1 MKRSSW
7 KDWAA
12 PRRVLPLMVFLAV
25 AMVGLRVNDMWD
37 AASGA
42 SRFNAVTEAFAEAK
56 PEALTPAPPAP
67 PAPAKTEASK
77 AEAASPPVPTTPPEE
92 EQETTGSEM
101 ALIKELSARREQLDK
116 RAKELDTRQSLI
128 RVAEQRVDQK
138 IKEMETLRTQLQSMV
153 NQASEAQQVQIDNL
167 VKIYET
173 MKPKEAARI
182 FETLELPTLLNVV
195 QRMKPARTAPIMAEM
210 APAKAKE
217 ITVALTRQ
225 DQLPQV
231 K

>member
-1 MKRSSW
+1 MKRASW
-7 KDWAA
+7 KDLAA

-25 AMVGLRVNDMWD
+25 AMVGLRVNDMWN

-42 SRFNAVTEAFAEAK
+42 SRFNAVTAAFAESK
-56 PEALTPAPPAP
+56 PEVLAPP
-67 PAPAKTEASK
+67 PAPAKTEAPK
-77 AEAASPPVPTTPPEE
+77 AEAAPPPVPAAPPDE
-92 EQETTGSEM
+92 EQETSGSEM
-101 ALIKELSARREQLDK
+101 LLIKELSARREQLDK

-138 IKEMETLRTQLQSMV
+138 IREMETLRTQLQSMV

-225 DQLPQV
+225 DQLPQI

>member
-1 MKRSSW
+1 MKRLFW
-7 KDWAA
+7 KDLAA

-42 SRFNAVTEAFAEAK
+42 SRFNAVTAAFAEAK
-56 PEALTPAPPAP
+56 PEALTPP
-67 PAPAKTEASK
+67 PAPAKTEAPK
-77 AEAASPPVPTTPPEE
+77 AEAAPPPVPAVPPDE
-92 EQETTGSEM
+92 EQETSGSEM

-138 IKEMETLRTQLQSMV
+138 IREMETLRTQLQSMV

-225 DQLPQV
+225 DQLPQI